1 MKNVADP
8 FGSPSSHLLSPL
20 LNSVPFM
27 QKFPCELRLTL
38 PWQGSHSSSC
48 FPSFCFLPWELLHHN
63 GSLCLNIYG
72 SLSSRGQLSTNEGR
86 QAVNNG
92 NQPHPSNGQFWET
105 FRLLLRGSKRIKL
118 LVLSEALSIMNTY
131 INFSFFQISVS
142 FCSSLFSNKLPTSRF
157 VSVSLLTELK
167 TKP

>member
-1 MKNVADP
+1 
-8 FGSPSSHLLSPL
+8 
-20 LNSVPFM
+20 M

-48 FPSFCFLPWELLHHN
+48 LPSFCFLPWELLHHN
-63 GSLCLNIYG
+63 GSLCLNIQG

-118 LVLSEALSIMNTY
+118 LVLSEALSVMNTY
-131 INFSFFQISVS
+131 INFYFFQVPVS
-142 FCSSLFSNKLPTSRF
+142 LCPSLFSNYLLQDSF
-157 VSVSLLTELK
+157 QSLF
-167 TKP
+167 